1 MIYRRNEK
9 GRFEAVTDKGKVIPF
24 ENASEMIAFINMREE
39 VNRLIG
45 SCEFKEF
52 KNLDIEDLFPTKKE
66 ERRESVSKRVKIRI
80 YKGAYVTQGA
90 RLVKKKKTA

>member
-39 VNRLIG
+39 LNVLLGR
-45 SCEFKEF
+45 KESAEYEGMQ
-52 KNLDIEDLFPTKKE
+52 KAECRVQNDVSENCGKTVKK
-66 ERRESVSKRVKIRI
+66 RI
-80 YKGAYVTQGA
+80 YKGSYEVEG
-90 RLVKKKKTA
+90 KKIKKSPRVR